1 MTFNGLTMNYPPHCL
16 ETSSEFFL
24 YSNLITKK
32 EVPVGVDAT
41 DFEGVNAICRNIGR
55 LSLQVESKK
64 KKKLGSSDFSS

>member
-1 MTFNGLTMNYPPHCL
+1 
-16 ETSSEFFL
+16 L

-41 DFEGVNAICRNIGR
+41 DFEGVNAICRNIGQ